1 MLDAIA
7 KRCSVRA
14 YKSDPIPESDL
25 RAVLE
30 AAFSAP
36 SANNSRPWHI
46 VVVTDAQKRKTL
58 AAVHQWASFCAQSPV
73 VLAVCAQ
80 ESASPHWWIEDCSA
94 ATENILI
101 QAAALGL
108 GTCWI
113 GIRGGE
119 GKDSG
124 CEDMVRST
132 LNLPAGIRCLCL
144 ISLGYPASAPQ
155 PKGPGPMEHIHRET
169 W

>member
-14 YKSDPIPESDL
+14 YTSDPVSESDL
-25 RAVLE
+25 NAVLE
-30 AAFSAP
+30 AAFAAP
-36 SANNSRPWHI
+36 SANNSRPWHV
-46 VVVTDAQKRKTL
+46 VVVTDAATRKTL
-58 AAVHQWASFCAQSPV
+58 ATVHQWAGFCAQSPV
-73 VLAVCAQ
+73 VLAICA
-80 ESASPHWWIEDCSA
+80 EEVASPHWWIEDCSA
-94 ATENILI
+94 VTENILI

-119 GKDSG
+119 GKG
-124 CEDMVRST
+124 FEREEMVRSA

-144 ISLGYPASAPQ
+144 ISLGHPASVPQ
-155 PKGPGPMEHIHRET
+155 PKTPGPMEHIHRES